1 MAETQHRYTGI
12 LLLLFALLVLVGAIF
27 MTVAQSKVMT
37 IDEYKT
43 GNSKLN
49 SAKNNLLIAYIL
61 GYIAVGMGIILA
73 ILYFGHV
80 AWGIKNEIPH
90 LIVFILL
97 FGLVIV
103 SGIFGFLALSNIDS
117 SGAQQ
122 KQGSTGWIW
131 ASLIAGLIG
140 LIVLIISGAWRAQ
153 HVASKAAANQASNQ
167 ASMYPQETITTQQQ
181 TTLPAP
187 SSVNYENPAS
197 VYADATSYPA
207 PEV

>member
-1 MAETQHRYTGI
+1 MAENHHKYTGI
-12 LLLLFALLVLVGAIF
+12 LLLVFALLVLAGAIF
-27 MTVAQSKVMT
+27 FTIAQSKVMT
-37 IDEYKT
+37 IDEYKS

-61 GYIAVGMGIILA
+61 GYIAAGMGIILA

-103 SGIFGFLALSNIDS
+103 SGIFGFIALSNIDS
-117 SGAQQ
+117 SGAQH

-153 HVASKAAANQASNQ
+153 HVASKAAANQAS
-167 ASMYPQETITTQQQ
+167 MVPTETVTTQQQ
-181 TTLPAP
+181 ATFTSP
-187 SSVNYENPAS
+187 SSVNYEAPAS
-197 VYADATSYPA
+197 VYSGSANYPVA
-207 PEV
+207 PQV